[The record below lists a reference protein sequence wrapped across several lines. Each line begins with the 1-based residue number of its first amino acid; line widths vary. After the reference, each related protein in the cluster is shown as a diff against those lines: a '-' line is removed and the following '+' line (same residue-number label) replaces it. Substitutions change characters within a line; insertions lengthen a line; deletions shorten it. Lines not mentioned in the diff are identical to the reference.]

1 MGWDGISGSWSRLC
15 PEGVIKQLQCVLQV
29 FLDPRDNTNEL
40 DLCVFISH
48 WGILSSPKECPHPSH
63 DWESETFINTPLL
76 VWVPDLFVL
85 SVYTGTEATLLQ
97 TFSARYHLVL
107 LNLTIRK
114 TVGDGDQLPQ
124 MTPRW
129 PKLKPT
135 NPPRPWANCIPYTQP
150 GQRLR
155 TAKPFT
161 PPWSHQEETS
171 TIQTVKKRS
180 SLHLRLGDNTP
191 KLKISSLTSLHSR
204 LREAIRKKI

>member
-135 NPPRPWANCIPYTQP
+135 
-150 GQRLR
+150 
-155 TAKPFT
+155 
-161 PPWSHQEETS
+161 HHDHE
-171 TIQTVKKRS
+171 QTVSHIHNQVKDWEQPNHSHHHGPTRKR
-180 SLHLRLGDNTP
+180 LLQYRP
-191 KLKISSLTSLHSR
+191 
-204 LREAIRKKI
+204 